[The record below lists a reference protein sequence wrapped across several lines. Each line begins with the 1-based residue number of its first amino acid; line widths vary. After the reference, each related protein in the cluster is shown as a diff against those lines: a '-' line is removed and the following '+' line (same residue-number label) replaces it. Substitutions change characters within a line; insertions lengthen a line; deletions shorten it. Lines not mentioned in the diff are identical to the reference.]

1 METEMPTP
9 QAYVDALNEIH
20 AADRDLQQIVAR
32 LNSFTDRLSKFPG
45 ESCFMDVADEA
56 QPPLDQLIPGAR
68 WYAPEFPSPDI
79 IQSALRR
86 RYDTRVVCRRIRDQL
101 SKQQLSGAPPIPKL

>member
-1 METEMPTP
+1 MPTP
-9 QAYVDALNEIH
+9 QDYVDALNEIH

-45 ESCFMDVADEA
+45 ESCFVDVADEA

-86 RYDTRVVCRRIRDQL
+86 RYDTRVVCHRIRDQL